1 MKTLKPICDSCP
13 SGEYNALFDSINDKQ
28 RIHPSLILKGKKGWL
43 KNRISHFVD
52 DDINDMIDR
61 LKIYSDKKSADI
73 ITGKESIPPMLII
86 IRKSITRFIKCY
98 ISRKGYKEGKWGFLI
113 ALMAF
118 LFILISYFKA
128 SLEKKK

>member
-1 MKTLKPICDSCP
+1 
-13 SGEYNALFDSINDKQ
+13 
-28 RIHPSLILKGKKGWL
+28 
-43 KNRISHFVD
+43 
-52 DDINDMIDR
+52 MIDR

-73 ITGKESIPPMLII
+73 ITGKESIQHMLII

-113 ALMAF
+113 ALMAS
-118 LFILISYFKA
+118 LFILISYLKA